1 MKQPFRKSF
10 ANIRLPLLII
20 LLDLK
25 VNFFGV
31 NEVKL
36 MSIYDFKICSPHD
49 NKFLSIKSREW
60 LKKDK
65 KKNTKG
71 GQ

>member
-49 NKFLSIKSREW
+49 NKFLSIKGM
-60 LKKDK
+60 DK
-65 KKNTKG
+65 KRF
-71 GQ
+71 